1 MRNMPSYE
9 ATQRCKLGCQLCED
23 SIEHYSCC
31 RNFLEFLLLP
41 PSPWFGNCFQAQI
54 KGNIFH
60 DELRFMRERCSEIG
74 SCNPCCSD
82 FFLVGAS
89 PVEPSNNLNMNKVL
103 MLLVKQAAAG
113 FIMFHRFQGNFPAFL
128 VWHWHAYPFTTWN
141 LCLQHQEVN
150 ATPEVQALV
159 ARLNDLKSGGAAG
172 LGALG
177 GTTPRGCSFT
187 IDCHQVSLS
196 KWVSAI
202 MRWTKVNT
210 MPQTIPNT
218 GLLLGLPWF
227 TMVYRLTPLTSAL

>member
-1 MRNMPSYE
+1 LYGIDTPILS
-9 ATQRCKLGCQLCED
+9 QLGICASNI
-23 SIEHYSCC
+23 SIDWEGKK
-31 RNFLEFLLLP
+31 
-41 PSPWFGNCFQAQI
+41 SPQ
-54 KGNIFH
+54 
-60 DELRFMRERCSEIG
+60 
-74 SCNPCCSD
+74 
-82 FFLVGAS
+82 FFS
-89 PVEPSNNLNMNKVL
+89 
-103 MLLVKQAAAG
+103 
-113 FIMFHRFQGNFPAFL
+113 
-128 VWHWHAYPFTTWN
+128 
-141 LCLQHQEVN
+141 HQEVN

>member
-1 MRNMPSYE
+1 MPSYE

-128 VWHWHAYPFTTWN
+128 VWH
-141 LCLQHQEVN
+141 
-150 ATPEVQALV
+150 
-159 ARLNDLKSGGAAG
+159 
-172 LGALG
+172 
-177 GTTPRGCSFT
+177 
-187 IDCHQVSLS
+187 
-196 KWVSAI
+196 
-202 MRWTKVNT
+202 
-210 MPQTIPNT
+210 
-218 GLLLGLPWF
+218 
-227 TMVYRLTPLTSAL
+227 